1 MRSSISLRQIG
12 FVSSN
17 VYSDIH
23 RPLIYIKHQLLLP
36 KETGHNLQEISQYMG
51 FLMFGLEIMV
61 NHWRYE
67 TMIQNAPDF
76 HLQEDFSFL
85 QNLQQKFGSK
95 ARGPVVQVID
105 YDQLWR
111 VIWNYP
117 AWFVLLLD
125 FYLFFI
131 LCLSFFSLI
140 DMPVSWSWSTLE
152 PVGDENK
159 MKLPCLVCTSF
170 EFHLVFLFFACLS
183 FYHRQVI

>member
-1 MRSSISLRQIG
+1 MQSSISLRQIG
-12 FVSSN
+12 FVTSN
-17 VYSDIH
+17 VYSDKH

-36 KETGHNLQEISQYMG
+36 KETAHHLQEVSQYMG

-105 YDQLWR
+105 YDQLCSLWVMTIR
-111 VIWNYP
+111 NYL
-117 AWFVLLLD
+117 AWFVLN
-125 FYLFFI
+125 FYAVFFI
-131 LCLSFFSLI
+131 FSFFSLI
-140 DMPVSWSWSTLE
+140 DMPVS
-152 PVGDENK
+152 
-159 MKLPCLVCTSF
+159 
-170 EFHLVFLFFACLS
+170 
-183 FYHRQVI
+183 